1 MIIHHKYLIT
11 HNEDT
16 WSLYSLI
23 VIGRIY
29 HLVETDPLSLVIL
42 ALLFDG
48 KNSWEQESLLSRLGA
63 RNVEKCYFVC
73 GNLSLGPLQSFVRKP
88 SFLLQ
93 LLVKFLRL
101 IVYLLFYLT
110 WILH

>member
-1 MIIHHKYLIT
+1 
-11 HNEDT
+11 
-16 WSLYSLI
+16 
-23 VIGRIY
+23 
-29 HLVETDPLSLVIL
+29 LVETDPLSLVIFT
-42 ALLFDG
+42 LLFDG
-48 KNSWEQESLLSRLGA
+48 KDGWEQESLLSRLGA
-63 RNVEKCYFVC
+63 CNIEKCNFVC
-73 GNLSLGPLQSFVRKP
+73 GNLPLSPLQSFIRKP